1 MVATARDVLV
11 LNRNW
16 CAVGV
21 VSMPRALNLLFAQ
34 YDNGEPKARIIT
46 PPPEGSYEVWE
57 WSEWAE
63 FSPDSEENSLRG
75 VSKSYRVPEVVLL
88 SRYESVPV
96 RRIHFCRRELWR
108 RDGFTC
114 QYCGVRP
121 AEDECTI
128 DHVIPKSLGGE
139 TSWTN
144 CVLACYRCNS
154 QKADRRPEDARKP
167 REKDRARRWRG
178 PSPMKLLKAPT
189 KPEYSIIKGRTRI
202 LDTWRH
208 WLDKMYWEI
217 TLENDMEE
225 EV

>member
-1 MVATARDVLV
+1 MATARDVLV